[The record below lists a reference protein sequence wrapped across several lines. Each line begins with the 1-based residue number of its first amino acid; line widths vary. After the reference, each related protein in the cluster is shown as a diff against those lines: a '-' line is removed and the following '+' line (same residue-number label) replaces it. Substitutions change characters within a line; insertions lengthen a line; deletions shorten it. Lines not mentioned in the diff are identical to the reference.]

1 MTTSGNTQGAQ
12 RVNKAIIVIASLLL
26 LSCCFTACTR
36 HADVTITRAEI
47 STEFRHE
54 DGIAGRWDHGR
65 MTIYLSAMTQRW
77 TWSHELAHA
86 SDSLGLPYAQVLAM
100 AGTLPP
106 HLSYQQDLARR
117 VARDAAKI
125 GGPHAHWIALG
136 RLCGPQAV
144 GHAEIL
150 NHARRHL

>member
-1 MTTSGNTQGAQ
+1 MT
-12 RVNKAIIVIASLLL
+12 RLLPILSALVL

-54 DGIAGRWDHGR
+54 DGIAGRWDHDR
-65 MTIYLSAMTQRW
+65 RTIYLGTMTNRW
-77 TWSHELAHA
+77 SFAHECAHA
-86 SDSLGLPYAQVLAM
+86 ADSLGLPYGQVVAM
-100 AGTLPP
+100 TGTLPP
-106 HLSYQQDLARR
+106 RLSYQQDLARR